1 MGGFASSRGREVIS
15 PTGKAGLPRPDAATP
30 RTLPQI
36 AEEFDDNSD
45 AVEILKQS
53 GPIGIFFLAA
63 YILIDSRGSLWAGRV
78 EVSTYHWLA
87 LVVVLAF
94 FSLTWLPGFRAHWRL
109 WSLLACIAMIAL
121 IVRISAITREDD
133 TRYITIV
140 LCPFAT
146 AAFVIWGWRWQL
158 ALIIACFL
166 LYVFSEM
173 AIPLERPLSMHRV
186 LGMVAALTLSQCT
199 AVFLD
204 RYRRKL
210 RGQVVELAEAS
221 AFREVQIATM
231 THDIRNPLAT
241 LVGLVTLLVENQ
253 VDDKARSELLSRVWS
268 TSTSMDLLVKN
279 VLDLYLLEERRLRPN
294 RRLIDV
300 NSIVAECAERCGI
313 EARLKGLRLRLEL
326 GGLPKTNLDPL
337 HLERIVANLLTSAI
351 RRTPSGELRL
361 RTWLSGQSVMIEMSD
376 TGPEATPAELAHIF
390 ERPNLAI
397 EGARSP
403 ALGRYIAH
411 ALVQADGGSI
421 KATVEDTWGLSLTVR
436 LPTEA
441 PES

>member
-1 MGGFASSRGREVIS
+1 
-15 PTGKAGLPRPDAATP
+15 
-30 RTLPQI
+30 
-36 AEEFDDNSD
+36 
-45 AVEILKQS
+45 
-53 GPIGIFFLAA
+53 
-63 YILIDSRGSLWAGRV
+63 
-78 EVSTYHWLA
+78 
-87 LVVVLAF
+87 
-94 FSLTWLPGFRAHWRL
+94 
-109 WSLLACIAMIAL
+109 
-121 IVRISAITREDD
+121 
-133 TRYITIV
+133 
-140 LCPFAT
+140 
-146 AAFVIWGWRWQL
+146 
-158 ALIIACFL
+158 
-166 LYVFSEM
+166 
-173 AIPLERPLSMHRV
+173 
-186 LGMVAALTLSQCT
+186 
-199 AVFLD
+199 
-204 RYRRKL
+204 
-210 RGQVVELAEAS
+210 
-221 AFREVQIATM
+221 
-231 THDIRNPLAT
+231 
-241 LVGLVTLLVENQ
+241 
-253 VDDKARSELLSRVWS
+253 VWS